1 MCFHTNCET
10 FVIGSL
16 VGPSLNLQIALGRI
30 VIFTVLLLPVQEHG
44 VSLHRSMLSVVS
56 FISVLQFSVY
66 RSFISLVRFIPR
78 YITLFV
84 AMVDETVSLI
94 SVSDFSL
101 LVNRNA
107 RGFCVL
113 CDFTIFFD

>member
-1 MCFHTNCET
+1 MVCVCIYVCVYIYTHTCIYLHL
-10 FVIGSL
+10 FVSSL
-16 VGPSLNLQIALGRI
+16 I
-30 VIFTVLLLPVQEHG
+30 
-44 VSLHRSMLSVVS
+44 S